1 MPIYRFA
8 DFNVKITPR
17 FKYSGELLAP
27 YKISESGEFDFSA
40 TASEKDIRAEFEN
53 DKAFPPAYHES
64 LCILRNLSR
73 ALSNTGNGFLFH
85 ASTVAYKGKAYAFT
99 AASGTGKSTHTALL
113 KNLLGD
119 ELVYVNDDKPFVRY
133 FQSEK
138 TFYAY
143 GNCWNGKHSLGENV
157 KFPLAA
163 IVFLTRGEKN
173 SVTKITEP
181 LECLPEILSQT
192 LYPED
197 EKQAKNLFNLLQTAF
212 ETIPFYKLKC
222 NMESDAP
229 VTSFENILCDKTSAG
244 GGAI

>member
-1 MPIYRFA
+1 MSVYGFA
-8 DFNVKITPR
+8 DFKVDITPR
-17 FKYSGELLAP
+17 FGYSCDLLEP
-27 YKISESGEFDFSA
+27 YKINDGEVSDFSA
-40 TASEKDIRAEFEN
+40 TASDEDIGREYEKDESVTL
-53 DKAFPPAYHES
+53 AYRES
-64 LCILRNLSR
+64 LCILRNISR
-73 ALSNTGNGFLFH
+73 NLLLTGNGFLFH
-85 ASTVAYKGKAYAFT
+85 ASVVAYKNEAYAFT

-113 KNLLGD
+113 KNLLKN
-119 ELVYVNDDKPFVRY
+119 ELIHVNDDKPFVRY
-133 FQSEK
+133 FPEEK

-143 GNCWNGKHSLGENV
+143 GSCWNGKHSLGENV

-197 EKQAKNLFNLLQTAF
+197 EKQAENLFNLLQTAF